1 MVTVTTETP
10 SPRSRSGCARIC
22 TAPRLLSSPPRSC
35 CHRAQGSD
43 ESFLLVSTFDATLG
57 DACKPRT
64 VDAMV
69 RDAPAAPARAR
80 LARSRTTHSPTP
92 YLTSGER
99 SSQTKSTVHNCHY
112 PRARHHRLHP
122 IPQASPSTYRP
133 PPKSTST
140 AQNFHGTRSSF
151 QQQDSYQKIRISK
164 LPLCYRTPEPAA
176 DAQHRRRRRRHRL
189 ARTVSTGLWAT
200 TRPPRVPGWRRRLPR
215 ESPTPSG
222 PSLGRVVSLPAPN
235 AAPCL
240 LLVDARDR
248 SPP

>member
-1 MVTVTTETP
+1 
-10 SPRSRSGCARIC
+10 
-22 TAPRLLSSPPRSC
+22 
-35 CHRAQGSD
+35 
-43 ESFLLVSTFDATLG
+43 
-57 DACKPRT
+57 
-64 VDAMV
+64 MV

-80 LARSRTTHSPTP
+80 LARTRTTHSPTP

-176 DAQHRRRRRRHRL
+176 VRQKHTESRWQSRSGIQCTASVVGNRRQPATPFWKRPQSSAHTPGGLVPFPGRCGNIIWGTARHQF
-189 ARTVSTGLWAT
+189 V
-200 TRPPRVPGWRRRLPR
+200 
-215 ESPTPSG
+215 
-222 PSLGRVVSLPAPN
+222 N
-235 AAPCL
+235 
-240 LLVDARDR
+240 
-248 SPP
+248 